1 MVKFNKYKDWLQIQ
15 GYNVERIDKY
25 APPLQC
31 YCYTFSNGTKYKY
44 WVNVHCDRNLNVSN
58 NIMSINY
65 GWGTPYMGTIK
76 SVKIDFRKKFWKE
89 MLKD

>member
-1 MVKFNKYKDWLQIQ
+1 
-15 GYNVERIDKY
+15 
-25 APPLQC
+25 
-31 YCYTFSNGTKYKY
+31 
-44 WVNVHCDRNLNVSN
+44 
-58 NIMSINY
+58 MSINY

>member
-1 MVKFNKYKDWLQIQ
+1 MVKFNKYKDWLQIH

-44 WVNVHCDRNLNVSN
+44 WVNIHCDRNLNVSN
-58 NIMSINY
+58 NIRNVKRLICNY
-65 GWGTPYMGTIK
+65 IIK
-76 SVKIDFRKKFWKE
+76 NKYYAEQDK
-89 MLKD
+89 